1 MYHYNIATTFCA
13 IAARFADRPALKM
26 TDGRTITY
34 GELDAASN
42 RAAHLLSDRGI
53 GRRSVVAI
61 LNNKTLD
68 DYAAILACLKLGAA
82 YVNLDDSNPAERL
95 ARIFSTCR
103 PNLVVG
109 DAPGDGAQAAA
120 RTVDAGLVDWS
131 APAVRAALDKGDTAP
146 PPDMER
152 ITGADPAYI
161 MYTSGSTGT
170 PKGAAITHANVLNFA
185 RWTAARFDIRPDDVL
200 TNVNPMY
207 FDNSVFDLY
216 GSLLNGAAMAPIPRA
231 ITADA
236 RACIGAVEAAGCTV
250 WFSVPSLLIY
260 LMTMKALASERLP
273 TMRTFIFGGE
283 GFPKPELR
291 KLHGLY
297 GHRARLINVYG
308 PTECTCIC
316 SARDVTQ
323 ADLDAPDNLVSL
335 GRIAENFDALVLD
348 DETIPV
354 GPGGVGELC
363 LMGPQVGLGY
373 YNDPERTALAFRA
386 NPCNQA
392 WSERTYHT
400 GDLVR
405 LGDDGQTLSFVGR
418 KDNQIKQMG
427 YRIELEEIEA
437 ALHQVSGVIQ
447 AAVVHKANR
456 FGHKHIV
463 AYVSGGPEEAD
474 LRRALKVVLPDY
486 MIPQRITQLSALP
499 RNANGKIDRRA
510 LTDLVD

>member
-1 MYHYNIATTFCA
+1 MYHYSIATAFCA
-13 IAARFADRPALKM
+13 VAARFAARPALKM

-34 GELDAASN
+34 GELDAAAN
-42 RAAHLLSDRGI
+42 RAARLLKDRGI

-82 YVNLDDSNPAERL
+82 YVNLDDTNPGERL

-103 PNLVVG
+103 PKLVVG
-109 DAPGDGAQAAA
+109 VAPADGAQTAA
-120 RTVDAGLVDWS
+120 RTVGAGLVDWR
-131 APAVRAALDKGDTAP
+131 APEVRAVLDTGNLAP
-146 PPDMER
+146 PPDMEMV
-152 ITGADPAYI
+152 IGADPAYI

-185 RWTAARFDIRPDDVL
+185 HWTATRFGIRPDDIL

-216 GSLLNGAAMAPIPRA
+216 GSLLNGAAMAPIPRP

-236 RACIGAVEAAGCTV
+236 RACIDAVEAAGCTV

-260 LMTMKALASERLP
+260 LMTTKALASERLP
-273 TMRTFIFGGE
+273 TLRTFVFGGE

-291 KLHGLY
+291 KFHGLY
-297 GHRARLINVYG
+297 GHRVRLVNVYG

-316 SARDVTQ
+316 SAHDVTQ
-323 ADLDAPDNLVSL
+323 ADLDAPDNLVTL
-335 GRIAENFDALVLD
+335 GQIAENFDALVVD
-348 DETIPV
+348 DDAAPV
-354 GPGGVGELC
+354 AAGGVGELC
-363 LMGPQVGLGY
+363 LAGPQVGLGY

-386 NPCNQA
+386 NPINPA
-392 WSERTYHT
+392 WTERTYFT

-405 LGDDGQTLSFVGR
+405 LGADGRTLSFVGR

-437 ALHQVSGVIQ
+437 ALYQVEGVIQ

-456 FGHKHIV
+456 FGRKHIV
-463 AYVSGGPEEAD
+463 AYVSVGPEEAD

-486 MIPQRITQLSALP
+486 MIPQRIAQLATLP

-510 LTDLVD
+510 LTDLLD

>member
-1 MYHYNIATTFCA
+1 MYHYSIATTFSA
-13 IAARFADRPALKM
+13 VAARFADRPALKM
-26 TDGRTITY
+26 IDGRTVTY

-42 RAAHLLSDRGI
+42 RAAHFLRDRGI

-61 LNNKTLD
+61 LNNKALD

-120 RTVDAGLVDWS
+120 RTVDAALVDWR
-131 APAVRAALDKGDTAP
+131 APAVRAALDKGDTVP
-146 PPDMER
+146 PRDMDR

-170 PKGAAITHANVLNFA
+170 PKGAAISHANVLNFA
-185 RWTAARFDIRPDDVL
+185 RWTAERFDIRPDDVL

-231 ITADA
+231 VTADA
-236 RACIGAVEAAGCTV
+236 RACIAAVEAAGCTV

-260 LMTMKALASERLP
+260 LTTMKALAPERLP
-273 TMRTFIFGGE
+273 ATRTFIFGGE

-316 SARDVTQ
+316 SARDVTRT
-323 ADLDAPDNLVSL
+323 DLDAPDNLVSL

-348 DETIPV
+348 DAASPV
-354 GPGGVGELC
+354 APGGVGELC
-363 LMGPQVGLGY
+363 LAGPQVGLGY
-373 YNDPERTALAFRA
+373 YNDPERTALAFRP
-386 NPCNQA
+386 NPCNPA

-405 LGDDGQTLSFVGR
+405 LGADGQTLAFVGR

-437 ALHQVSGVIQ
+437 ALHQVAGVVQ
-447 AAVVHKANR
+447 AAVVHKASR

-486 MIPQRITQLSALP
+486 MIPQRITQLTALP

-510 LTDLVD
+510 LTDLAD